1 MKEAGAYVPSS
12 FDDIGDLL
20 QQVYNKLVKEGTIIP
35 GIEPETPAVPMDY
48 SWAQKLGLVR
58 KPTSFIST
66 ISDERG
72 DELLYSGVPISRVF
86 EEDLGIGGVIALLW
100 FKVKNHGNFAEIS

>member
-1 MKEAGAYVPSS
+1 M
-12 FDDIGDLL
+12 
-20 QQVYNKLVKEGTIIP
+20 IIP
-35 GIEPETPAVPMDY
+35 GIEPEVPAVPMDY

-86 EEDLGIGGVIALLW
+86 EEDLGIGGVISLLW
-100 FKVKNHGNFAEIS
+100 FKVGNFTEISLSM